1 MAQELIVATFGTLD
15 EAQRAA
21 RDFKNFETDGQGLKI
36 ESGVMVHKD
45 AAGKLTVLDEY
56 SRAHWGVVIGAATG
70 ALIGLLGG
78 PVGVIAGLAIGG
90 GAALGT
96 REIEARLDNSLTRQ
110 IETGLKP
117 GSWALVLETHDP
129 APAQIDEIVHG
140 YGGQVFR
147 QTLAW

>member
-1 MAQELIVATFGTLD
+1 MSQELIVATFGTLD

-36 ESGVMVHKD
+36 ESGVMVQKD
-45 AAGKLTVLDEY
+45 PSGMLKVLDEY
-56 SRAHWGVVIGAATG
+56 SRPHWGTVIGAATG

-78 PVGVIAGLAIGG
+78 PLGAIAGLTIGAG
-90 GAALGT
+90 VGLGT
-96 REIEARLDNSLTRQ
+96 REIEAHLDSKLTKT
-110 IETGLKP
+110 IEGELKA
-117 GSWALVLETHDP
+117 GCWALVLETHDP

-147 QTLAW
+147 QALAW